1 MPKQQTDASQINH
14 FQDDTQQR
22 LRTILAEKRQSGRF
36 EIVELPPEP
45 FGTLKTNE
53 LAVKA
58 TAGNY
63 EIWIYPDG
71 ANVIGGQ
78 IDKRFEI
85 YDYGSLNDL
94 QSALLKF
101 VGELSPLT

>member
-1 MPKQQTDASQINH
+1 MPKQQTDASRVNR
-14 FQDDTQQR
+14 FQNDTQQK
-22 LRTILAEKRQSGRF
+22 LRTILTEKRQAGRF

-45 FGTLKTNE
+45 FGTSDTNE

-58 TAGNY
+58 TVGTY

-71 ANVIGGQ
+71 ANVLGGKV
-78 IDKRFEI
+78 DKRFEI
-85 YDYGSLNDL
+85 YDYRSLDDL

-101 VGELSPLT
+101 VGELLG